1 MTAASDKLL
10 GDFRKGFMGYCSLEA
25 PGFLEHLKAIKMED
39 RNLKIL
45 EKKEEISQKINVN
58 RDDDYFSKHDIGNKV
73 FKDDFGEIIP
83 RKVKK
88 AVSLDLKNGD
98 YEGW

>member
-25 PGFLEHLKAIKMED
+25 PGFLEHLKAVKLEN

-45 EKKEEISQKINVN
+45 EQKAEISQKIDMN
-58 RDDDYFSKHDIGNKV
+58 RDDYFSKHDIGNKV
-73 FKDDFGEIIP
+73 FKDEFGEIIP